1 MPYDATPNSGGI
13 LVDDSA
19 SVTVS
24 LLTDDFSGGAVA
36 SLAAAEPLKS
46 VREEEGDGVLPTAAP
61 PPIPRNEDDEQVKA
75 ALKGDVYFDSSAGES
90 NAIIND
96 DITAYTGDP
105 DLGGS
110 IAEGGAWSGREEAI
124 GQELAADDTMQQEEE
139 ATQTYSNMPGK
150 VSSSQVLAGSS
161 RSSDAD
167 RLHSSEHDENETEV
181 PRLNTQD
188 STTSLHRPGLHV
200 IDNVTAANTADPADQ
215 YPEVVVDEVAA
226 IDSCPNGDDTQVA
239 RLGLHVINDA
249 IVVVSE
255 QAAVVPEDL
264 ENGNTSAVNN
274 TADVITVD
282 GEVIK
287 TVNINGREVSKS
299 VIRWIVCALLVVIPP
314 LFLYPTII
322 IQ

>member
-1 MPYDATPNSGGI
+1 MATGDSNITDNQNGYVTSGGGLSSQSIGRSTTLLGAAGGGSSSAISRATSSSSAGSTTKGYDDADGSSADADADADNLSIDTFGLPYDATPNSGGI

-46 VREEEGDGVLPTAAP
+46 VQEEEGDGVLPTAAP

-90 NAIIND
+90 NDIIND

-226 IDSCPNGDDTQVA
+226 IDS
-239 RLGLHVINDA
+239 
-249 IVVVSE
+249 
-255 QAAVVPEDL
+255 
-264 ENGNTSAVNN
+264 
-274 TADVITVD
+274 
-282 GEVIK
+282 
-287 TVNINGREVSKS
+287 
-299 VIRWIVCALLVVIPP
+299 
-314 LFLYPTII
+314 
-322 IQ
+322 